1 MCMSRNIVV
10 EAYKHPSVEEYEV
23 ELVERKGLGHPDYIS
38 DAAAEA
44 ASRALSLYYLE
55 RYGRILHHNLDKVLL
70 VGGQASPRWGGGEVI
85 QPIYI
90 IVSGRATTEVKTSDG
105 IESIPVGT
113 IIINAVK
120 SWIRENFRF
129 LDPDEHMIID
139 YKIGKGSVDLVGLF
153 EASESVPRANDT
165 SFGSGYAPL
174 STLERLVYE
183 TERLLNSR
191 EVKSRIPAVG
201 EDIKVMGLRR
211 RDKIEL
217 TIASA
222 IISHKVLDPGEYQAV
237 KEEVKEIVLDHASRI
252 APNSDV
258 NVYVN
263 TGDLP
268 DKNVYYLTVTGTSSE
283 HGDDGMTGRGNRA
296 NGLITPLRPMSLEAT
311 AGKNPVSHV
320 GKIYNVVANDVAY
333 KIYNEVSG
341 VKEVYVKILSQIG
354 RPIDDPLVADVK
366 VKVDDGREV
375 TPDMRREIE
384 GIVDEA
390 LASIT
395 RYTEKI
401 IKGEAQ
407 LF

>member
-1 MCMSRNIVV
+1 MSRNIVV